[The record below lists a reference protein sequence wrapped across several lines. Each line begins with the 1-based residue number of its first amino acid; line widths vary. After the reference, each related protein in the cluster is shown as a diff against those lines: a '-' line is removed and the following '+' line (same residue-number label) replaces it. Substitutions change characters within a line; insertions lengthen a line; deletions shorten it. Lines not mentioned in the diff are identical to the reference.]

1 MRKAY
6 QTDLSDEEWS
16 YIEPHLPIPNTT
28 GRPKMHSTREVL
40 NAIFYIVR
48 GGCAWRLLPH
58 DFPPWKTVYHYFRSW
73 RLDGTWERLHAAL
86 RKRVRVRLKRDPQP
100 SAAIVDSQ
108 SVKTTGVGGK
118 ERGYDGGKKVKGRKR
133 HLLVDTQ
140 GLVLE
145 VRVHSAKVMDR
156 DGIKLLLDPSSADR
170 LPRLSQL
177 WLDAGYNGQ
186 DKGADWVHKVL
197 GWTAEIVRHPPK
209 LAPEEVMKAWVREF
223 NKEEVLA
230 IDLQKLM
237 PEKGPRPFLPKRW
250 IVERTFSWLSQNRRL
265 SKDYERLPESGE
277 AFIYVAMSRLMAR
290 RLAPHEGFQTVSRRS
305 SQNSSSTHSVE

>member
-16 YIEPHLPIPNTT
+16 FLEPHLPIPNTT
-28 GRPKMHSTREVL
+28 GRPKMHSTREIL
-40 NAIFYIVR
+40 NAVFYIVR

-73 RLDGTWERLHAAL
+73 RLDGTWEKMHSAL

-100 SAAIVDSQ
+100 SAGIADSQ
-108 SVKTTGVGGK
+108 SVKTTGVGG
-118 ERGYDGGKKVKGRKR
+118 EQRGYDGGKKVKGRKR

-140 GLVLE
+140 GLVLK
-145 VRVHSAKVMDR
+145 VRLHSAKVMDR
-156 DGIKLLLDPSSADR
+156 DGIKLLLDPSSSDR
-170 LPRLSQL
+170 LPRLSHL

-197 GWTAEIVRHPPK
+197 GWTAEIVRHPEK
-209 LAPEEVMKAWVREF
+209 LAPEEVMKAWVREW
-223 NKEEVLA
+223 NKEEVVA
-230 IDLQKLM
+230 IDLEKLM
-237 PEKGPRPFLPKRW
+237 EEKGPRPFLPKRW
-250 IVERTFSWLSQNRRL
+250 IVERTFSWLGQNRRM

-277 AFIYVAMSRLMAR
+277 AFIYVAMSRLMVR
-290 RLAPHEGFQTVSRRS
+290 RLARS
-305 SQNSSSTHSVE
+305 